1 MKWTYDVKGA
11 SVYRKNPVHLNWNE
25 RKEGECL
32 AQVKPWIVEYIV
44 QVRDINSFEIYTLV
58 EKDKSETHW
67 LVEHNM
73 LQGTGKVGSGT
84 CKVECIPQYP
94 VELVKKAP
102 DNPEYWIVKRKDWP
116 S

>member
-1 MKWTYDVKGA
+1 MKVYHDVKGA
-11 SVYRKNPVHLNWNE
+11 SVYRKIPTNLKWNE
-25 RKEGECL
+25 SSDGKCL
-32 AQVKPWIVEYIV
+32 AQGKPWVVENIV
-44 QVRDINSFEIYTLV
+44 QVRDINSFEIYSLV

-67 LVEHNM
+67 LVEHKI
-73 LQGTGKVGSGT
+73 LAGTGKVGSGT

-94 VELVKKAP
+94 VELIKEAP